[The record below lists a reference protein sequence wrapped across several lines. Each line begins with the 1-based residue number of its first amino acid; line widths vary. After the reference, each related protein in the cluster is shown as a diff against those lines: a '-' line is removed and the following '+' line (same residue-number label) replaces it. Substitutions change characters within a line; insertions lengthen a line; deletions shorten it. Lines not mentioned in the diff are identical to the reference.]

1 MIILKRNLFSKM
13 EDEDYLEDRLKEKRS
28 VRHAKRDTSIAG
40 GALGAIP
47 GLYTGLALSEKRP
60 GRGALIGAGIGAG
73 IGATAGYFAG
83 KKYKRDTENRVEREI
98 NKYKKVSSKDR
109 AYLRKR
115 KEAEERAAREE
126 RRTRAMESMGYNS
139 YRW

>member
-60 GRGALIGAGIGAG
+60 GRGALIGAGIGA
-73 IGATAGYFAG
+73 TAGYFAG

-98 NKYKKVSSKDR
+98 NKYKKASSKDR